1 MTDTAGRIE
10 AIWVK
15 RAKRGVMDAVP
26 SAELVAGEGVLGSAD
41 RRGKRQVTLI
51 EREAW
56 DTMMTELAAA
66 VPPAARRANVM
77 LSGVRLA
84 HTRGRILRL
93 GGTRVRIAGE
103 TRPCERMEEA
113 CTGLQAAMRPEWRG
127 GAFGEVITG
136 GRISVAD
143 SATWEEVP

>member
-1 MTDTAGRIE
+1 MPCPPR
-10 AIWVK
+10 
-15 RAKRGVMDAVP
+15 
-26 SAELVAGEGVLGSAD
+26 SSLAGEGVKGSAD

-56 DTMMTELAAA
+56 SAMMAELSAD

-84 HTRGRILRL
+84 DTRGRVLRL
-93 GGTRVRIAGE
+93 GSTRIRIAGE
-103 TRPCERMEEA
+103 TLPCERMEEA
-113 CTGLQAAMRPEWRG
+113 CTGLRAVMRPDWRG

-136 GRISVAD
+136 GSISVND
-143 SATWEEVP
+143 IATWEELP

>member
-1 MTDTAGRIE
+1 MSGTTGRIE

-26 SAELVAGEGVLGSAD
+26 TAELLAGEGVKGSAD

-56 DTMMTELAAA
+56 SAMMAELSAD

-84 HTRGRILRL
+84 DTRGRVLRL
-93 GGTRVRIAGE
+93 GSTRIRIAGE
-103 TRPCERMEEA
+103 TLPCERMEEA
-113 CTGLQAAMRPEWRG
+113 CTGLRAVMRPDWRG

-136 GRISVAD
+136 GSISVND
-143 SATWEEVP
+143 IATWEDLP

>member
-1 MTDTAGRIE
+1 MTGRIE

-26 SAELVAGEGVLGSAD
+26 TAELLAGEGVKGSAD

-56 DTMMTELAAA
+56 SAMMAELSAD

-84 HTRGRILRL
+84 DTRGRVLRL
-93 GGTRVRIAGE
+93 GSTRIRIAGE
-103 TRPCERMEEA
+103 TLPCERMEEA
-113 CTGLQAAMRPEWRG
+113 CTGLRAVMRPDWRG

-136 GRISVAD
+136 GSISVND
-143 SATWEEVP
+143 VATWEELP

>member
-1 MTDTAGRIE
+1 MTGRIE

-15 RAKRGVMDAVP
+15 RAKRGVMDVVP
-26 SAELVAGEGVLGSAD
+26 TAELVAGEGVKGSAD

-56 DTMMTELAAA
+56 SAMMAELSAD

-84 HTRGRILRL
+84 DTRGRVLRL
-93 GGTRVRIAGE
+93 GSTRIRIAGE
-103 TRPCERMEEA
+103 TLPCERMEEA
-113 CTGLQAAMRPEWRG
+113 CTGLRAVMRPDWRG
-127 GAFGEVITG
+127 GAFGEVLSG
-136 GRISVAD
+136 GSISVID
-143 SATWEEVP
+143 IATWEDLP

>member
-1 MTDTAGRIE
+1 MPCPPR
-10 AIWVK
+10 
-15 RAKRGVMDAVP
+15 
-26 SAELVAGEGVLGSAD
+26 SSLAGEGVKGSAD

-56 DTMMTELAAA
+56 SAMMAELSAD

-84 HTRGRILRL
+84 DTRGRVLRL
-93 GGTRVRIAGE
+93 GSTRIRIAGE
-103 TRPCERMEEA
+103 TLPCERMEEA
-113 CTGLQAAMRPEWRG
+113 CTGLRAVMRPDWRG

-136 GRISVAD
+136 GSISVND
-143 SATWEEVP
+143 IATWEEVP

>member
-1 MTDTAGRIE
+1 MSGTTGRIE

-26 SAELVAGEGVLGSAD
+26 TAELVAGEGVKGSAD

-56 DTMMTELAAA
+56 SAMMAELSAD

-84 HTRGRILRL
+84 DTRGRVLRL
-93 GGTRVRIAGE
+93 GSTRIRIAGE
-103 TRPCERMEEA
+103 TLPCERMEEA
-113 CTGLQAAMRPEWRG
+113 CTGLRAVMRPDWRG

-136 GRISVAD
+136 GSISVND
-143 SATWEEVP
+143 IATWEELP

>member
-1 MTDTAGRIE
+1 MTGRIE

-26 SAELVAGEGVLGSAD
+26 TAELVAGEGVKGSAD

-56 DTMMTELAAA
+56 SAMMAELSAD

-84 HTRGRILRL
+84 DTRGRVLRL
-93 GGTRVRIAGE
+93 GNTRIRIAGE
-103 TRPCERMEEA
+103 TLPCERMEEA
-113 CTGLQAAMRPEWRG
+113 CTGLRAVMRPDWRG

-136 GRISVAD
+136 GSISVND
-143 SATWEEVP
+143 IATWEELP

>member
-1 MTDTAGRIE
+1 MSGTTGRIE

-26 SAELVAGEGVLGSAD
+26 TAELVAGEGVKGSAD

-56 DTMMTELAAA
+56 SAMMAELSAD

-84 HTRGRILRL
+84 DTRGRVLRL
-93 GGTRVRIAGE
+93 GSTRIRIAGE
-103 TRPCERMEEA
+103 TLPCERMEEA
-113 CTGLQAAMRPEWRG
+113 CTGLRAVMRPDWRG

-136 GRISVAD
+136 GIISVGDIA
-143 SATWEEVP
+143 AWEVAP

>member
-1 MTDTAGRIE
+1 MSGTTGRIE

-26 SAELVAGEGVLGSAD
+26 TAELVAGEGVKGSAD

-56 DTMMTELAAA
+56 SAMMAELSAD

-84 HTRGRILRL
+84 DTRGRVLRL
-93 GGTRVRIAGE
+93 GSTRIRIAGE
-103 TRPCERMEEA
+103 TLPCERMEEA
-113 CTGLQAAMRPEWRG
+113 CTGLRAVMRPDWRG

-136 GRISVAD
+136 GSISVND
-143 SATWEEVP
+143 IATWEEVP

>member
-1 MTDTAGRIE
+1 MSGTTGRIE

-26 SAELVAGEGVLGSAD
+26 TAELVAGEGVKGSAD

-56 DTMMTELAAA
+56 SAMMAELSAD

-84 HTRGRILRL
+84 DTRGRVLRL
-93 GGTRVRIAGE
+93 GSTRIRIAGE
-103 TRPCERMEEA
+103 TLPCERMEEA
-113 CTGLQAAMRPEWRG
+113 CTGLRAVMRPDWRG

-136 GRISVAD
+136 GSISVND
-143 SATWEEVP
+143 TATWEEVP

>member
-1 MTDTAGRIE
+1 MSGMTGRIE

-26 SAELVAGEGVLGSAD
+26 TAELLAGEGVKGSAD

-56 DTMMTELAAA
+56 SAMMAELSAD

-84 HTRGRILRL
+84 DTRGRVLRL
-93 GGTRVRIAGE
+93 GSTRIRIAGE
-103 TRPCERMEEA
+103 TLPCERMEEA
-113 CTGLQAAMRPEWRG
+113 CTGLRAVMRPDWRG

-136 GRISVAD
+136 GSISVND
-143 SATWEEVP
+143 IATWEEVP

>member
-1 MTDTAGRIE
+1 MTGRIE

-26 SAELVAGEGVLGSAD
+26 TAELLAGEGVKGSAD

-56 DTMMTELAAA
+56 SAMMAELSAD

-84 HTRGRILRL
+84 DTRGRVLRL
-93 GGTRVRIAGE
+93 GSTRIRIAGE
-103 TRPCERMEEA
+103 TLPCERMEEA
-113 CTGLQAAMRPEWRG
+113 CTGLRAVMRPDWRG

-136 GRISVAD
+136 GSISVND
-143 SATWEEVP
+143 IATWEELP

>member
-1 MTDTAGRIE
+1 MSGTTGRIE

-26 SAELVAGEGVLGSAD
+26 TAELLAGEGVKGSAD

-56 DTMMTELAAA
+56 SAMMAELSAD

-84 HTRGRILRL
+84 DTRGRVLRL
-93 GGTRVRIAGE
+93 GSTRIRIAGE
-103 TRPCERMEEA
+103 TLPCERMEEA
-113 CTGLQAAMRPEWRG
+113 CTGLRAVMRPDWRG

-136 GRISVAD
+136 GSISVND
-143 SATWEEVP
+143 IATWEELP

>member
-1 MTDTAGRIE
+1 MSGTTGRIE

-26 SAELVAGEGVLGSAD
+26 TAELLAGEGVKGSAD

-56 DTMMTELAAA
+56 SAMMAELSAD

-84 HTRGRILRL
+84 DTRGRVLRL
-93 GGTRVRIAGE
+93 GSTRIRIAGE
-103 TRPCERMEEA
+103 TLPCERMEEA
-113 CTGLQAAMRPEWRG
+113 CTGLRAVMRPDWRG

-136 GRISVAD
+136 GSISVND
-143 SATWEEVP
+143 IATWEEVP